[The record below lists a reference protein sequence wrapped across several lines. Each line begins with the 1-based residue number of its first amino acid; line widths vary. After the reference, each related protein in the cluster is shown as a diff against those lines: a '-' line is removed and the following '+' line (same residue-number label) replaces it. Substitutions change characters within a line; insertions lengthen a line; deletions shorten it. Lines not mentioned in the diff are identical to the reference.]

1 MNAINQCGSANLLC
15 RNSLASDIRWVNAKD
30 KDARTKE
37 QVIYMLNRLAKVFEI
52 GGGAST
58 TPMWKINQDAMFG
71 IPHFPIV
78 HEGKLYII
86 PFTYGGKPDANYIP
100 TQGVYANA
108 ALGISG
114 TFELKDTPV
123 LKNDTNNFGIVPML
137 ERYAS
142 QIAEA
147 ELSLQIANVNSRLVA
162 LMSAGS
168 DNDAKA
174 ATEVLRSVERGDLM
188 AMVSRNFLQSMN
200 VQPYSQGT
208 SAITDLIELIQYLK
222 ASEFNELGLDANYNM
237 KRESLN
243 STEAQMNTDAL
254 LPLIEDMYAQRKEFF
269 DKLNADER
277 YSGLMDLGPITLD
290 WGSAWKINREE
301 IELTLETMEN
311 MASGSEPEGETDS
324 EPSSETEEVTEE
336 VTEVE
341 EEEPSGDEEEEEKKE
356 EEDEE

>member
-1 MNAINQCGSANLLC
+1 
-15 RNSLASDIRWVNAKD
+15 
-30 KDARTKE
+30 
-37 QVIYMLNRLAKVFEI
+37 
-52 GGGAST
+52 
-58 TPMWKINQDAMFG
+58 
-71 IPHFPIV
+71 
-78 HEGKLYII
+78 
-86 PFTYGGKPDANYIP
+86 
-100 TQGVYANA
+100 
-108 ALGISG
+108 
-114 TFELKDTPV
+114 
-123 LKNDTNNFGIVPML
+123 
-137 ERYAS
+137 
-142 QIAEA
+142 
-147 ELSLQIANVNSRLVA
+147 
-162 LMSAGS
+162 
-168 DNDAKA
+168 
-174 ATEVLRSVERGDLM
+174 
-188 AMVSRNFLQSMN
+188 
-200 VQPYSQGT
+200 
-208 SAITDLIELIQYLK
+208 
-222 ASEFNELGLDANYNM
+222 M